1 MSETNPWRTI
11 ASRLIYENNWIRL
24 LEDQVV
30 TPAGTPGIYGV
41 VETRNA
47 VGVVALTNA
56 QEIYLVGQYRYPTKM
71 YSWEI
76 PEGGAEVGE
85 APLTAAQRELRE
97 ETGITA
103 TCWEP
108 LGGEVHTSNCFT
120 AERGFLFVAQDL
132 SQGKSA
138 PDETEQLI
146 TRKVQ
151 LVQALEMVDTGE
163 IADGLS
169 VIAILRLA
177 RTLGV

>member
-1 MSETNPWRTI
+1 MDWQVACLRICRNSECGR
-11 ASRLIYENNWIRL
+11 
-24 LEDQVV
+24 
-30 TPAGTPGIYGV
+30 
-41 VETRNA
+41 
-47 VGVVALTNA
+47 
-56 QEIYLVGQYRYPTKM
+56 
-71 YSWEI
+71 
-76 PEGGAEVGE
+76 
-85 APLTAAQRELRE
+85 
-97 ETGITA
+97 
-103 TCWEP
+103 

-146 TRKVQ
+146 SRKVP